1 MGVTLLWRTP
11 VAAQTHHPESPWE
24 MAVETEQWLVNGAG
38 ARFLPGMEGPARD
51 VESFVF
57 VDETWP
63 SAFQERIGK
72 PVFLRVSPITGCYD
86 FEDVDGSAFWTIV
99 PYAPLTWN
107 WISPFRLPLCPDTQS
122 LYSPFRLVREWRLT
136 TPALEETR
144 KVMRRA
150 LRRTSPS
157 DSVTNLC
164 FTSFAITNEVLFFT
178 VDWPTN
184 SVLPGDT
191 LDLYGKSNLHSI
203 SWTFLSSHPATN
215 KPTFF
220 SIPMTELPWHDPV
233 SPHIHNG
240 TCGISTNT
248 VLSPLDGT
256 AVYTNIIYECGI
268 SNPILPPGF
277 FRTGT
282 RDDTDGDGLSDAFEL
297 LVSMTAPDNVDSD
310 DDGLLDK
317 EEISFGTNPLNPDTD
332 EDGLA
337 DIEEICSVQSL
348 ITDAWIDTSSWT
360 NRTLLL
366 SNTDDGDTNA
376 VLPFS
381 FGVCGA
387 SSNLSVSANGLIR
400 FSDCA
405 SSVGGWYS
413 NTPAPDIPISSDR
426 GVTIAAFWDDLW
438 LSANLAS
445 EVVLATSGDETN
457 HVGIIEYN
465 HIGYYGFETNN
476 VISFQVQFHETNPFR
491 IRVAF
496 SEVSGAAN
504 GESATLGARW
514 NLGHLEYAY
523 NVPDSVSPN
532 LCLDYWFGLGTDPL
546 NADTDGDG
554 LTDGWEITH
563 GLNPKKQDTDSDSL
577 PDNIEAAIGTDPRK
591 HDTDGDGLTD
601 NWEINHDGFDPLD
614 SDMDGDG
621 ILDGREV
628 AAGSSPFLLDT
639 DEDGLPDNVEISWCR
654 VETNGLARWIDTS
667 MATNRLVLFENVD
680 DSSIHLPIPIP
691 FRLFNQPVTNLS
703 VSVNGLVGWSA
714 RSPSFISSE
723 PNNSSASWIP
733 ISNDPSA
740 TVAAFWDDLDARP
753 PLSSCVT
760 LSTYG
765 TPGSQVAVVEFS
777 HMGFCAGQTN
787 ETVSFQVQF
796 SEAETNQ
803 VHVVFSEASG
813 LGNGASA
820 TLGAHSSRDDG
831 VEYAY
836 DEEGSVFP
844 GLALTYQFGLGSN
857 PSMTD
862 TDSDGL
868 SDAQEAVLGT
878 NPANSDTDGGGLS
891 DLSELAVGTN
901 PCNPDTDGDHLPDG
915 WEVDH
920 ATNPLNPVDGLSDD
934 DQDGLAFWEE
944 VLIHGTNPDNANT
957 DGDGLT
963 DGEEILLGTNPLDE
977 DSDGDSLSDSEEI
990 LAGTDPHCWDS
1001 DNDGISDG
1009 EESLIGSNPLLSDTD
1024 GDGFSDRIEVEHG
1037 LSPNNASDVL
1047 ADPDSD
1053 GLSLHDEVLI
1063 HHTDPVCWDT
1073 DADGLSDGEEI
1084 SRNTN
1089 PLERDSDGDGLP
1101 DGQEV
1106 HIGTNPNDW
1115 DSDDDRLNDKWEHDR
1130 APFNPLDSTDGLADA
1145 DGDGLSN
1152 RDEILYHGTD
1162 WRTADTDSDG
1172 ISDGTELNNGTS
1184 PVKADTDG
1192 DGLSDFAEVPLGTNP
1207 NKKDSD
1213 GDCCPDGWEVEHG
1226 FNPLSAISPVLAA
1239 DPDGDGLPNEKEALL
1254 GTNPFSADTDGD
1266 GLTDRFEVGWVSQG
1280 TATLYSLDGATNLLD
1295 TISDMDNGLASIPL
1309 PIPITMQNAWCCS
1322 NVVISVDGYLN
1333 LTTAQESYLYSTAD
1347 KQHPFVCKAFYDDL
1361 QAYPMELGSSLR
1373 AAEVITN
1380 GTRHFVIE
1388 YRNFGFCDVPPV
1400 SSNSVSFQVA
1410 FPENSPNEVRVS
1422 FFKTEP
1428 TLRSASSGPLSLKA
1442 LGNDAT
1448 LAASTLRTQLQFSE
1462 YKPVAVPGLSVV
1474 YHLGTGTN
1482 PLLEDTD
1489 GDELTDSEEWLWRIN
1504 PGAWDTDEDG
1514 LSDGEEEEAGTNPKL
1529 PNTGDDTIDA
1539 DPDEDGLTNGKESFL
1554 GTGWNVADTDG
1565 DGISDGT
1572 EWQQGS
1578 DPLDS
1583 NDFLAHDV
1591 IEVTVH
1597 FGDNS
1602 GSHSEKYEAT
1612 IAPVSGDSRV
1622 PIKLRNREFGKP
1634 DNLTAYLVSNAV
1646 YNVSLKHLSTNREVP
1661 DLDYSLSV
1669 SVTDTSSGMVTIIID
1684 PDELTGTHE
1693 NVYSSQF
1700 EKTARIAVV
1709 RARILADKNRDGVID
1724 DTDAPNAPL
1733 LMWINDDCDAGEISS
1748 GAADI
1753 PGQGGWLTSNNS
1765 KDGKVNGICDLL
1777 DLFPIYGH
1785 SPFF

>member
-1 MGVTLLWRTP
+1 
-11 VAAQTHHPESPWE
+11 

-72 PVFLRVSPITGCYD
+72 PVFLRVSPITGCCD
-86 FEDVDGSAFWTIV
+86 FEDADGSAFWTIV

-107 WISPFRLPLCPDTQS
+107 WISPFRSPLCPDTQN

-157 DSVTNLC
+157 DSVTNSC

-248 VLSPLDGT
+248 VPSPLDGT

-282 RDDTDGDGLSDAFEL
+282 RDDTDGDGLSD
-297 LVSMTAPDNVDSD
+297 D
-310 DDGLLDK
+310 
-317 EEISFGTNPLNPDTD
+317 
-332 EDGLA
+332 
-337 DIEEICSVQSL
+337 
-348 ITDAWIDTSSWT
+348 
-360 NRTLLL
+360 
-366 SNTDDGDTNA
+366 
-376 VLPFS
+376 
-381 FGVCGA
+381 
-387 SSNLSVSANGLIR
+387 
-400 FSDCA
+400 
-405 SSVGGWYS
+405 
-413 NTPAPDIPISSDR
+413 
-426 GVTIAAFWDDLW
+426 
-438 LSANLAS
+438 
-445 EVVLATSGDETN
+445 
-457 HVGIIEYN
+457 
-465 HIGYYGFETNN
+465 
-476 VISFQVQFHETNPFR
+476 
-491 IRVAF
+491 
-496 SEVSGAAN
+496 
-504 GESATLGARW
+504 
-514 NLGHLEYAY
+514 
-523 NVPDSVSPN
+523 
-532 LCLDYWFGLGTDPL
+532 
-546 NADTDGDG
+546 
-554 LTDGWEITH
+554 
-563 GLNPKKQDTDSDSL
+563 
-577 PDNIEAAIGTDPRK
+577 
-591 HDTDGDGLTD
+591 
-601 NWEINHDGFDPLD
+601 WEINHDCFDPLD

-621 ILDGREV
+621 ILGGREV

-714 RSPSFISSE
+714 RSLSLISSE
-723 PNNSSASWIP
+723 PNNSSASWTP

-868 SDAQEAVLGT
+868 SDAQEAVLRT
-878 NPANSDTDGGGLS
+878 NPANSDTDGDGLS

-1001 DNDGISDG
+1001 DNDGLSDG

-1053 GLSLHDEVLI
+1053 GLPLHDEVLI

-1130 APFNPLDSTDGLADA
+1130 APFNPLDSTDGLADT

-1309 PIPITMQNAWCCS
+1309 PFPITMQNAWCCS

-1482 PLLEDTD
+1482 PLLEDTN

-1514 LSDGEEEEAGTNPKL
+1514 LSDGE
-1529 PNTGDDTIDA
+1529 DDSKRYNIR
-1539 DPDEDGLTNGKESFL
+1539 
-1554 GTGWNVADTDG
+1554 
-1565 DGISDGT
+1565 
-1572 EWQQGS
+1572 
-1578 DPLDS
+1578 
-1583 NDFLAHDV
+1583 ND
-1591 IEVTVH
+1591 
-1597 FGDNS
+1597 
-1602 GSHSEKYEAT
+1602 
-1612 IAPVSGDSRV
+1612 
-1622 PIKLRNREFGKP
+1622 
-1634 DNLTAYLVSNAV
+1634 
-1646 YNVSLKHLSTNREVP
+1646 
-1661 DLDYSLSV
+1661 
-1669 SVTDTSSGMVTIIID
+1669 
-1684 PDELTGTHE
+1684 
-1693 NVYSSQF
+1693 
-1700 EKTARIAVV
+1700 
-1709 RARILADKNRDGVID
+1709 
-1724 DTDAPNAPL
+1724 
-1733 LMWINDDCDAGEISS
+1733 
-1748 GAADI
+1748 
-1753 PGQGGWLTSNNS
+1753 
-1765 KDGKVNGICDLL
+1765 
-1777 DLFPIYGH
+1777 
-1785 SPFF
+1785 